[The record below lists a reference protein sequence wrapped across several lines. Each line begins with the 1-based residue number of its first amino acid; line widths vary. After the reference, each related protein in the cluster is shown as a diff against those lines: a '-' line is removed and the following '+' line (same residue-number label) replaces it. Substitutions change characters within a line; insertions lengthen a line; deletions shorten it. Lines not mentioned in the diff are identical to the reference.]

1 MSYLGWKAMK
11 LNVGLAVFIS
21 ILICGY
27 DFFNRLYYVDI
38 DIADKEIK
46 PFSYAEKERK
56 DKDITTFLNENFTTL
71 VEKENAEKAIQ
82 QAKEKQNNLSAQNQ
96 EQDKQAEKVPP
107 SFVKVIGTLFKN
119 NSAMV
124 VIEITK
130 ANQANKIYTL
140 KAGESFPE
148 GKVVKISS
156 LEAVIDIQ
164 GQHYALPVF
173 KDKNIQVEG

>member
-1 MSYLGWKAMK
+1 MK
-11 LNVGLAVFIS
+11 LNVGLAVLIS

-27 DFFNRLYYVDI
+27 DFFNRLYYVNF

-46 PFSYAEKERK
+46 NFSYVEKERK
-56 DKDITTFLNENFTTL
+56 DKDITVFLNENFTSL
-71 VEKENAEKAIQ
+71 VEKENTEKAIQ
-82 QAKEKQNNLSAQNQ
+82 QAQEKSNNLNTQVQ
-96 EQDKQAEKVPP
+96 EQDKQVEKAPP

-124 VIEITK
+124 VIEITR
-130 ANQANKIYTL
+130 ADQANKIYTL

-164 GQHYALPVF
+164 GHQYALPVF